1 MKTQILTRRAS
12 EGHSVSLLEN
22 PIPSLARRIGLA
34 IVLLGIVA
42 IFTPE
47 STAQIRPQ
55 SQTGETQ
62 VFGLTAKGSRFVY
75 VFDRSLS
82 MKGEPLA
89 AAKRELLAS
98 LSHLQRLN
106 QFQIVFYNESPKLM
120 RLSPGETAAM
130 IFADEDGLKG
140 AESFVNN
147 MTAAGG
153 TNHVDALKMAL
164 RMSPDVIF
172 FLTDADD
179 PVISPKELEQI
190 QRANGGSIIHVI
202 EFKPGPD
209 QHKGDFLRRLAEQ
222 NRGQFKYVDT
232 TAIAVRR

>member
-1 MKTQILTRRAS
+1 MLSRILTRRAS
-12 EGHSVSLLEN
+12 EGDGHCRSFVRLF
-22 PIPSLARRIGLA
+22 IGAMLVCFA
-34 IVLLGIVA
+34 YSPDLPGQLRQ
-42 IFTPE
+42 T
-47 STAQIRPQ
+47 Q
-55 SQTGETQ
+55 QTGETQ

-140 AESFVNN
+140 AESFVN
-147 MTAAGG
+147 
-153 TNHVDALKMAL
+153 
-164 RMSPDVIF
+164 
-172 FLTDADD
+172 
-179 PVISPKELEQI
+179 
-190 QRANGGSIIHVI
+190 
-202 EFKPGPD
+202 
-209 QHKGDFLRRLAEQ
+209 
-222 NRGQFKYVDT
+222 
-232 TAIAVRR
+232 